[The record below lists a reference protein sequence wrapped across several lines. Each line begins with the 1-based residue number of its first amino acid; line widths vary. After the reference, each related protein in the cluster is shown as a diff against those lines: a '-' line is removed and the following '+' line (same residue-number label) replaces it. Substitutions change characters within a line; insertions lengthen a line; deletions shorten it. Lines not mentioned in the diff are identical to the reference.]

1 MVFAIYVD
9 SYAFVFATSILQ
21 HSLGVSSSYNLCQSA
36 ILLCLAF
43 YVTTKVSHPW
53 AKTNA
58 NVLIVWQIVC
68 DPPQAGSCKRC

>member
-21 HSLGVSSSYNLCQSA
+21 HSLGVNSSFQLCESA

-53 AKTNA
+53 PQTAA
-58 NVLIVWQIVC
+58 SVLTVGQIVC
-68 DPPQAGSCKRC
+68 DPPQAKSCKRC